1 MLEKSGHW
9 TSTRVFTPF
18 SYFIIPY
25 SSPVLLYKCVLLDP
39 NILIVS
45 VTLTGLSRGNQFTLG
60 VYMFIFELR
69 DRH

>member
-39 NILIVS
+39 NFDRLRS
-45 VTLTGLSRGNQFTLG
+45 LTGLSRGNQFTLG
-60 VYMFIFELR
+60 VYMFIIELR

>member
-39 NILIVS
+39 NFDRLRY
-45 VTLTGLSRGNQFTLG
+45 TDRGNQFTFNLG
-60 VYMFIFELR
+60 VYMFIIELR